1 MGNDAED
8 RRLEAVPSAGALI
21 AESKEQRDQL
31 NAIRETLE
39 QLEGGIPNVVD
50 V

>member
-1 MGNDAED
+1 LEQHADD
-8 RRLEAVPSAGALI
+8 RLAAVPSTGALI
-21 AESKEQRDQL
+21 AKGKEQRDQL

-39 QLEGGIPNVVD
+39 QLEGGTPNVID